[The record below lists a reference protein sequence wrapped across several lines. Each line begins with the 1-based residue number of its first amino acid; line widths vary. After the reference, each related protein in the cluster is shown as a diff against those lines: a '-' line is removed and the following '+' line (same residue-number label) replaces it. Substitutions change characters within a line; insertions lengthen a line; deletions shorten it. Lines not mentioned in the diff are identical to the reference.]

1 MLFIMRVVYP
11 ILALLL
17 VLFSFLNCKKQNDL
31 IEPKVVDSLFYTTAE
46 KAWIYAADSTTAF
59 TPLSALDSQQLA
71 VLKKISKNVKV
82 PNDTTTYLVKRM
94 LKTYAQHSTYQNL
107 AAPEIGINRNI
118 IIVKR
123 LDKLGTPTEVMVNP
137 KITQHSNAVT
147 MVQEL
152 CLTLPNNYPASVER
166 YNLIFLEY
174 YDLEGIKHSEMI
186 ENQTAAL
193 VQHAMTHL
201 GGGVLPVTI
210 DPLAFTGQ
218 EIDSIMNQADSV
230 PMRIFLTT
238 IYTDSLILRKQSI
251 DVRPDS
257 NDVVLMTLIKRM
269 RAALATTSGV
279 GIAAPQVGIN
289 RNIIWVKR
297 LDKPGKPFEVY
308 LNPKIV
314 MTSSNTVLFNGDGC
328 LSVPGVTGR
337 TLRWAAVGIEYDLLD
352 GSHHSE
358 VVQGTSSTNFT
369 AVIFQHEIDHLNGI
383 LFIDR
388 IAKSIQN
395 K

>member
-1 MLFIMRVVYP
+1 MRTVFSILVFLMMLLGIT
-11 ILALLL
+11 
-17 VLFSFLNCKKQNDL
+17 NCKKQNDI
-31 IEPKVVDSLFYTTAE
+31 IEPKVVDSLFYTTSE
-46 KAWIYAADSTTAF
+46 KSLIYAADSSISF
-59 TPLSALDSQQLA
+59 IPLSALDSQQLA
-71 VLKKISKNVKV
+71 ILMKISRNVKV
-82 PNDTTTYLVKRM
+82 PNDTTTYLVRRM
-94 LKTYAQHSTYQNL
+94 LKTYAQFATYQNL

-123 LDKLGTPTEVMVNP
+123 LDKVGTPTEVMINP
-137 KITQHSNAVT
+137 KITQHSNSVT
-147 MVQEL
+147 FIQES
-152 CLTLPNNYPASVER
+152 CLTLPNNYPANVER

-174 YDLEGIKHSEMI
+174 FDLEGIKHNEMI
-186 ENQTAAL
+186 ENSTAAL

-201 GGGVLPVTI
+201 GGGVLPLTT

-218 EIDSIMNQADSV
+218 EIDSIMNQGDSV

-238 IYTDSLILRKQSI
+238 IYSDSLILRKQSI

-257 NDVVLMTLIKRM
+257 NDAVLMTLIKRM
-269 RAALATTSGV
+269 RATLATTTGV

-328 LSVPGVTGR
+328 LSIPGINGR

-352 GSHHSE
+352 GTHHSE
-358 VVQGTSSTNFT
+358 VVQGTTSTNFT
-369 AVIFQHEIDHLNGI
+369 AIIFQHEIDHLNGI

-388 IAKSIQN
+388 IAK
-395 K
+395 

>member
-1 MLFIMRVVYP
+1 
-11 ILALLL
+11 
-17 VLFSFLNCKKQNDL
+17 QNDF
-31 IEPKVVDSLFYTTAE
+31 IEPKVVDSLFYTTSE
-46 KAWIYAADSTTAF
+46 KSLIYAADSSIAF
-59 TPLSALDSQQLA
+59 TPLSALDSEQLL
-71 VLKKISKNVKV
+71 VLKKISRNVKV
-82 PNDTTTYLVKRM
+82 PNDTTTYLVRRM
-94 LKTYAQHSTYQNL
+94 LKTYAQYASYQNL

-123 LDKLGTPTEVMVNP
+123 LDKAGQPTEVMINP
-137 KITQHSNAVT
+137 KITQHSNST
-147 MVQEL
+147 MLTQET
-152 CLTLPNNYPASVER
+152 CLTLPNNYPVSVER
-166 YNLIFLEY
+166 YTLIFLEY
-174 YDLEGIKHSEMI
+174 YDIEGIKHNEMI
-186 ENQTAAL
+186 ENSTAAL

-201 GGGVLPVTI
+201 GGGILPITS

-218 EIDSIMNQADSV
+218 EIDSIMNQNDSV

-238 IYTDSLILRKQSI
+238 NYSDSLILRKQSK

-257 NDVVLMTLIKRM
+257 NDAVLMTLIKRM
-269 RAALATTSGV
+269 RATLATTTGV

-328 LSVPGVTGR
+328 LSIPGVTGR
-337 TLRWAAVGIEYDLLD
+337 TLRWAAIGIEYDLID
-352 GSHHSE
+352 GTHHSE
-358 VVQGTSSTNFT
+358 VVQGTTSTNFT

-388 IAKSIQN
+388 IAKMKQN
-395 K
+395 N